1 MDRRAFL
8 AAAGATVSTALAGC
22 ASGDGRGYDV
32 AMVSNAFLPVDTVT
46 VPPTAP
52 TWIPER
58 APTVEV
64 QVGDDV
70 VWENTDS
77 RVHTVTAA
85 TRQHPEAEAMLGP
98 NSETTDGAV
107 PRLPSG
113 EAFFASGDFT
123 DELAAV
129 AAFFDRLNGG
139 GAIPPGEQFVHEFS
153 EPGWYHYYCIPHET
167 AGMAGNVH
175 VLDG

>member
-22 ASGDGRGYDV
+22 ASGDGRDYDV
-32 AMVSNAFLPVDTVT
+32 AMVSNAFLPVNTVS

-52 TWIPER
+52 DWIPAQ

-64 QVGDDV
+64 QAGDAI

-77 RVHTVTAA
+77 RIHTVTAA
-85 TRQHPEAEAMLGP
+85 TRRHPEAETMLGP
-98 NSETTDGAV
+98 SEKAQAGDV
-107 PRLPSG
+107 PRLPDPD
-113 EAFFASGDFT
+113 AFFASGDFE
-123 DELAAV
+123 DEIAAV
-129 AAFFDRLNGG
+129 ESFFERLNGG
-139 GAIPPGEQFVHEFS
+139 GAIPPGEQFAHEFS
-153 EPGWYHYYCIPHET
+153 TPGWYHYYCIPHET